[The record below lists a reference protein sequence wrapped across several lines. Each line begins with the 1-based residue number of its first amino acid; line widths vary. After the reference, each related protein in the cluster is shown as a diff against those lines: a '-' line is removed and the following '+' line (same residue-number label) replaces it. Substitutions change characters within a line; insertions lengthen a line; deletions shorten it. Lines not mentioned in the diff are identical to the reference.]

1 MKKLSTIAITTVL
14 LGLSSAALAKSYI
27 CTTKD
32 SNTKFIKDTTVF
44 ICTGGLPDM
53 AMQEINRKG
62 YRVVSITVNNY
73 VNGGYNYTDWAIV
86 IEK

>member
-32 SNTKFIKDTTVF
+32 SNTKCIFHH
-44 ICTGGLPDM
+44 
-53 AMQEINRKG
+53 
-62 YRVVSITVNNY
+62 
-73 VNGGYNYTDWAIV
+73 
-86 IEK
+86 